1 MPQTTPRSYRCHY
14 TPKDRNGYP
23 VPSDTGVLP
32 FVQVR
37 AANAE
42 EAQRAAYALTGCPIA
57 SVERIEPR
65 EPRTERQ
72 AALAMGA
79 AL

>member
-1 MPQTTPRSYRCHY
+1 MASTALRSYRCHY
-14 TPKDRNGYP
+14 TPKDRNGFP

-32 FVQVR
+32 FVQVQ

-42 EAQRAAYALTGCPIA
+42 AAQRAAFARTNCPIA

-65 EPRTERQ
+65 EPRSDRH
-72 AALAMGA
+72 AALALES